1 MAEKNMEYRGTI
13 EHLVEEWWQKKPEIE
28 RKLFIAET
36 NKRKY
41 EENNFQKSPVVF
53 VTADGLRGVR
63 DMPYVHRELPLVIDF
78 GLRSENPDLNVSV
91 RRYVYSH
98 RDSTMASTP
107 YVLVYVEE
115 VK

>member
-1 MAEKNMEYRGTI
+1 MTEKNMEYRGTH
-13 EHLVEEWWQKKPEIE
+13 EHLVEEWWQRKPEIE

-63 DMPYVHRELPLVIDF
+63 DMPYVHREVPLFIDF
-78 GLRSENPDLNVSV
+78 GTKPEKPDSDVSV
-91 RRYVYSH
+91 RRYAYSH

-115 VK
+115 VR